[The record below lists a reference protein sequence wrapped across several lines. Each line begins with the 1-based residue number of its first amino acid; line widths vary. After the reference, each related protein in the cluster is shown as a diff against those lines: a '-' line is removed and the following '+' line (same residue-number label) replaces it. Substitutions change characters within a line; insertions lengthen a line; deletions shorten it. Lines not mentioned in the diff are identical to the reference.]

1 MKKRIISLALCLLM
15 LTVVVFTAACGNEED
30 PEGTLTIDGTKDA
43 RAMTLSIWGIKGEG
57 TTDEAVAMVEAAMSK
72 LSEAQ
77 YNTAIDLIL
86 LEEDEYEAKLE
97 EYMDE
102 IQARKD
108 AEKEAEAARKKAE
121 KEAKAKGETLATEKA
136 PETTANTGD
145 ETAVDENGLIFTVYP
160 EVEENQLDI
169 FLITDFEMLM
179 KFNEKEVIS
188 AIDNQINGESKLIKS
203 YVHPSLI
210 SAAKIG
216 GKTLAVINQQ
226 LVGDYTYM
234 LVNKELLDKYYWDI
248 DDIATI
254 SDAYLFI
261 RDVERAEPEYQPIVG
276 DLSPLNC
283 NYFSPNGDKTI
294 FGSMLDTT
302 AVYGDDFKPAIIFQ
316 STYWRNYT
324 KLYSNLKLNGC
335 IGSETFTPEDKFG
348 VGILKG
354 DADDLKP
361 YTDKYHV
368 VTLQAPQGTTEN
380 LFNGMFAV
388 STYTKDVARSTEIL
402 TYLNTR
408 AEFRNLF
415 GYGIED
421 VHYTLDDEGRLTKIS
436 DDYNMKLEY
445 TGNCF
450 IAYAPNGETMEYWD
464 MAKEH
469 NQELVLS
476 PYFRFEITEE
486 DIDMEYYEYT
496 LGLANDFYT
505 ALDLCDEEDEA
516 ADVIDEYWELY
527 ENDEMVLEWLNE
539 QPIPNGDKPAVDTLA
554 KFYADWSRIRK

>member
-1 MKKRIISLALCLLM
+1 MKKRIISLTLCLLM
-15 LTVVVFTAACGNEED
+15 LAVAVFTAACDEESTD
-30 PEGTLTIDGTKDA
+30 GTLTIDGSNDA
-43 RAMTLSIWGIKGEG
+43 PAMTISIWGIKGEG
-57 TTDEAVAMVEAAMSK
+57 TTDEAIAEVEAAMSK
-72 LSEAQ
+72 LSQTQ
-77 YNTAIDLIL
+77 YNTAIELVL
-86 LEEDEYEAKLE
+86 LEEAEYAEKLE
-97 EYMDE
+97 EYMDG

-136 PETTANTGD
+136 AESVEDTAEVTVLD
-145 ETAVDENGLIFTVYP
+145 EYNLPVTLYP

-169 FLITDFEMLM
+169 FLVTDFEMLM
-179 KFNEKEVIS
+179 QFNEKGVIS
-188 AIDNQINGESKLIKS
+188 QIDNQLNGESKLIKS

-216 GKTLAVINQQ
+216 GKTLAIINQQ
-226 LVGDYTYM
+226 IVGDYTYM
-234 LVNKELLDKYYWDI
+234 LVNKELLEKYYWDI
-248 DDIATI
+248 DDIATL

-261 RDVERAEPEYQPIVG
+261 RDVERDEPEYQPLVG
-276 DLSPLNC
+276 DISPLNC
-283 NYFSPNGDKTI
+283 NYFSPNGEKTI
-294 FGSMLDTT
+294 FGSMLAST

-316 STYWRNYT
+316 STYWRNYA

-335 IGSETFTPEDKFG
+335 IGSETFTAEDKFG

-354 DADDLKP
+354 NAEDLEA
-361 YTDKYHV
+361 YTDEYHV

-380 LFNGMFAV
+380 LFNGMFAI
-388 STYTKDVARSTEIL
+388 STYTKSVDRSMEIL

-408 AEFRNLF
+408 AEFRNIF
-415 GYGIED
+415 GYGIEG
-421 VHYTLDDEGRLTKIS
+421 VHYKLDDEGRLTKIS

-486 DIDMEYYEYT
+486 DVDMEYYEYM
-496 LGLANDFYT
+496 LGLANDFYA

-516 ADVIDEYWELY
+516 AAVIDEYWELY
-527 ENDEMVLEWLNE
+527 EEDEMVLEWLNE
-539 QPIPNGDKPAVDTLA
+539 QPLPNGDVPAVKTLA
-554 KFYADWSRIRK
+554 KFYADWSKIRK

>member
-1 MKKRIISLALCLLM
+1 MKKRTISLTLCLLM
-15 LTVVVFTAACGNEED
+15 LAVAVFTAACDEGD
-30 PEGTLTIDGTKDA
+30 TDGTLTIDGGNDA
-43 RAMTLSIWGIKGEG
+43 PAMTISIWGIKGEG
-57 TTDEAVAMVEAAMSK
+57 TTDEAIAQVEAAMSK
-72 LSEAQ
+72 LSQTQ
-77 YNTAIDLIL
+77 YNTAIELVL
-86 LEEDEYEAKLE
+86 LEEDEYAEKLE

-136 PETTANTGD
+136 TEPVEDTAEVTVLD
-145 ETAVDENGLIFTVYP
+145 EYNLPVTLYP

-179 KFNEKEVIS
+179 QFNEKEVIS
-188 AIDNQINGESKLIKS
+188 QIDNQLNGESKLIKS

-216 GKTLAVINQQ
+216 GKTLAIINQQ
-226 LVGDYTYM
+226 IVGDYTYM

-248 DDIATI
+248 DDIATL

-261 RDVERAEPEYQPIVG
+261 RDVERDEPEYQPLVG
-276 DLSPLNC
+276 DISPLSC
-283 NYFSPNGDKTI
+283 NYFSPNGEKTI
-294 FGSMLDTT
+294 FGSMLATT

-316 STYWRNYT
+316 STYWRNYA

-335 IGSETFTPEDKFG
+335 IGSETFTAEDKFG

-354 DADDLKP
+354 NAEDLEAYADE
-361 YTDKYHV
+361 YHV

-380 LFNGMFAV
+380 LFNGMFAI
-388 STYTKDVARSTEIL
+388 STYTKSVDRSMEIL

-408 AEFRNLF
+408 AEFRNIF
-415 GYGIED
+415 GYGIEG
-421 VHYTLDDEGRLTKIS
+421 VHYKLDDDGRLTKIS

-486 DIDMEYYEYT
+486 DIDMEYYEYM

-516 ADVIDEYWELY
+516 AAVIDEYWELY
-527 ENDEMVLEWLNE
+527 EEDEMVAEWLNE
-539 QPIPNGDKPAVDTLA
+539 QPLPNGDIPAVKTLA
-554 KFYADWSRIRK
+554 KFYADWSKIRK

>member
-1 MKKRIISLALCLLM
+1 MKKRFISLALCLLM
-15 LTVVVFTAACGNEED
+15 LTVAVFTAACDDGEP
-30 PEGTLTIDGTKDA
+30 PEGTLTIDGTTDA

-57 TTDEAVAMVEAAMSK
+57 TTDEAIAMVEAAMSK

-97 EYMDE
+97 EYMDD

-136 PETTANTGD
+136 PETTPEGD
-145 ETAVDENGLIFTVYP
+145 ETALDENGLVFTVYP

-179 KFNEKEVIS
+179 KFNDKEVIS
-188 AIDNQINGESKLIKS
+188 AIDNQLNGESKLIKS

-248 DDIATI
+248 DDITTLE
-254 SDAYLFI
+254 DAYLFI
-261 RDVERAEPEYQPIVG
+261 RDVERDEPEYQPIVG

-294 FGSMLDTT
+294 FGSMLNST
-302 AVYGDDFKPAIIFQ
+302 AVYGDDFAPKMLFEF
-316 STYWRNYT
+316 TYWRNYT

-335 IGSETFTPEDKFG
+335 IGSETFTPDDKFG

-354 DADDLKP
+354 NAEDLEA
-361 YTDKYHV
+361 YTDEYHV

-380 LFNGMFAV
+380 LFNGMFAI
-388 STYTKDVARSTEIL
+388 STYTKDVTRSMEIL

-415 GYGIED
+415 GYGIEG
-421 VHYTLDDEGRLTKIS
+421 VHYTLDSEDRLTKIS

-445 TGNCF
+445 TGNSF

-469 NQELVLS
+469 NQTLVLS

-486 DIDMEYYEYT
+486 DIDMEYYEYA
-496 LGLANDFYT
+496 LELADEFYA

-516 ADVIDEYWELY
+516 SAVIDEYWELY

-539 QPIPNGDKPAVDTLA
+539 QPVPNGDKPAVDTLA